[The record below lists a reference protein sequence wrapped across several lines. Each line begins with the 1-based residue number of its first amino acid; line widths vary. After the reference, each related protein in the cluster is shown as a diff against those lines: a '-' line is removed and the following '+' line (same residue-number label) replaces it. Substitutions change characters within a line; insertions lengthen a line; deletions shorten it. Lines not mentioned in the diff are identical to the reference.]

1 MKYYHKALY
10 DEMTSFYLIT
20 HDNSSKEI
28 RRIRG
33 MIGGLVRE
41 ARKKIDSNWETKR
54 KIHHLLQL
62 IYGEWGFFCDPER
75 YFALENLYL
84 DQVLTQRRGM
94 PVTLGA
100 IVLYLAESLNLP
112 IYPVNFP
119 TQLILRADVDEE
131 VAFIDP
137 WNGQYMT
144 YSQLKKLYEG
154 AFGFGTELSL
164 EILEV
169 ADVQELTNRFCQLA
183 KHALIR
189 EFRNNEAYQYIDML
203 LSRNPDD
210 PYEIRDRGV
219 VLTQMGCMQAA
230 LNDFEYFLEKC
241 PEDPTALLLLP
252 QLEYLQLEIESI
264 H

>member
-20 HDNSSKEI
+20 REESDDGLQ
-28 RRIRG
+28 RLRG
-33 MIGGLVRE
+33 LIGGLVRR
-41 ARKKIDSNWETKR
+41 ARKKIDPSWETKR

-62 IYGEWGFFCDPER
+62 MYGEWGFICDSER
-75 YFALENLYL
+75 YFELENLYL

-100 IVLYLAESLNLP
+100 ILLYLAESLDLP

-119 TQLILRADVDEE
+119 TQLILRANVDDE

-137 WNGQYMT
+137 WNGQYIT
-144 YSQLKKLYEG
+144 HKQLEQLYEG
-154 AFGFGTELSL
+154 AFGFGTQLP
-164 EILEV
+164 LEV
-169 ADVQELTNRFCQLA
+169 LDIAEPNELTDRFCQLA

-189 EFRNNEAYQYIDML
+189 EFKNYEAYQYIEML
-203 LSRNPDD
+203 LSRNPED

-241 PEDPTALLLLP
+241 PEDPTALLLMP
-252 QLEYLQLEIESI
+252 QLEELKLEIESI